1 MSPWTVLPLLLLS
14 ACATSA
20 SDAGGASD
28 DDDDGGLGSYADDG
42 GGADDD
48 DDPDW
53 FPLPF
58 EFVWTGDILLADL
71 AFDTLESEGYLH
83 PFEHLWGLTAADF
96 LVGNLEGPVTT
107 IDAPFNPNQTWS
119 YNALPPAAGALAD
132 FGFDALSLAN
142 NHLMDRGPAGVAD
155 TLDHLLDAGVEAFGA
170 GSNAEE
176 ASEVLLV
183 STPFGT
189 VAVVGMCEVTGN
201 VPQAGAL
208 HTGAY
213 TFSQARIQQSWNKA
227 MDAGADY
234 VVAFVHWGNNYD
246 VVESVQRSR
255 AQIFADVGYDLVVG
269 HGAHVPQE
277 VDIVGDTV
285 VIYSLGNFTFGT
297 PGRFDSAY
305 PGYGL
310 VARTSL
316 GMDGFELIELHCIL
330 TDNHRVNFQPEACPV
345 EEAEAVLAGLG
356 EFVEVDQGV
365 GRVVP

>member
-1 MSPWTVLPLLLLS
+1 MSLRSVLPLLLLT
-14 ACATSA
+14 ACAPSLYGGAAADDDDDSA
-20 SDAGGASD
+20 DDDDGAGGFDD
-28 DDDDGGLGSYADDG
+28 DDDDGE
-42 GGADDD
+42 
-48 DDPDW
+48 PNW
-53 FPLPF
+53 FPVPF
-58 EFVWTGDILLADL
+58 EIAWTGDILLADL

-83 PFEHLWGLTAADF
+83 PFDHLWDLTAADF
-96 LVGNLEGPVTT
+96 LIGNLEGPITT
-107 IDAPFNPNQTWS
+107 ISDPYYPDQTWS

-155 TLDHLLDAGVEAFGA
+155 TREHLLDAGLEPFGA

-176 ASEVLLV
+176 SSEPLLV
-183 STPFGT
+183 STPFGI
-189 VAVVGMCEVTGN
+189 VGVVGMCELTAF
-201 VPQAGAL
+201 VPQAGPL
-208 HTGAY
+208 NTGAH
-213 TFSQARIQQSWNKA
+213 TFSLSRIQRSWDKA
-227 MDAGADY
+227 IEAGADY

-255 AQIFADVGYDLVVG
+255 AQVFADVGYDLVVG

-277 VDIVGDTV
+277 VDIVGDMV
-285 VIYSLGNFTFGT
+285 VLYSLGNFTFGT

-310 VARTSL
+310 VARTTL
-316 GMDGFELIELHCIL
+316 GVDGFESIELHCIL
-330 TDNHRVNFQPEACPV
+330 TDNGRVHFQPEPCPI